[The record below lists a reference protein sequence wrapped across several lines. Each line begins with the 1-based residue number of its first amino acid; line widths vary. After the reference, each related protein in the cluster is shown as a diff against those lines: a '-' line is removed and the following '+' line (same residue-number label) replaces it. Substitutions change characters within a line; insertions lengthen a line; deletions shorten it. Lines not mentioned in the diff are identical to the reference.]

1 MPAFAGPRTNFLYP
15 HLCVFALLASA
26 YVVPT
31 IAGWCPGYCSAGNTP
46 CCWWVR

>member
-26 YVVPT
+26 YVVPN
-31 IAGWCPGYCSAGNTP
+31 YCWLVP
-46 CCWWVR
+46 RLLQRR